1 MTGHNPEGSRLVGV
15 YRNALPPSARSALAN
30 SIPAG
35 VRSRV
40 KRAVA
45 EVPKPRNF
53 AGTRARRLLRNWPEL
68 AGRTDGVPR
77 ATVFGNLVVLVHRRP
92 RPVDLREHV
101 LRLVTDALTDAGVR
115 YFALR
120 APSDLRTCI
129 AVPDGERA
137 AAERALRA
145 LGTRTPCYA
154 AATDRAGELAG
165 ELREMSEEGTWKRL
179 RGTRTVR
186 VAQLWTD
193 PGAKLLMGFTYGC
206 EIEFWAA
213 AKGLLTAPRPN
224 RAAVAVPEHGRE
236 EQVPTNRLGQF
247 ADPYPPAPATV
258 RTRPEFTARHP
269 EDVDFPIDVVY
280 TWVDGADP
288 AWQARRA
295 AVGGDAYHQQAA
307 NAARYLNRDE
317 LRYSLRSLHLHAPWV
332 RRIHLVTDGQRPHWL
347 DEDHPRLRVVDHRE
361 VFADPANLPTF
372 NSHAIESQ
380 LHRIEGLAEHFLY
393 FNDDMFIGRA
403 ALPQQFF
410 LANGTTRFFPSDALI
425 PPGPPTPADAPV
437 NAAGKNNRELVRS
450 RFGTVITQKMLHV
463 PYPLRRSLLAEI
475 AEEFAPQVRA
485 TAANRFRS
493 IGDVAV
499 PSSLYHYFAYHTARA
514 TPGDLAYTYLDLGL
528 PNVERRMGILLA
540 GRDRDAFCLNDT
552 VTEPG
557 AARDRAVRDFLESY
571 FPVPS
576 PYEKPGATP

>member
-1 MTGHNPEGSRLVGV
+1 MVGV
-15 YRNALPPSARSALAN
+15 YRNALPPQARSLLAN

-45 EVPKPRNF
+45 EVPNPRSLV
-53 AGTRARRLLRNWPEL
+53 AARGRRLLRGWPEL
-68 AGRTDGVPR
+68 AGTDADGVPR

-101 LRLVTDALTDAGVR
+101 LRMVTTALADAGVR
-115 YFALR
+115 HFALR
-120 APSDLRTCI
+120 GPSDLRTCV

-165 ELREMSEEGTWKRL
+165 ELREMSEEATWRRL
-179 RGTRTVR
+179 RGTRTLR

-206 EIEFWAA
+206 EVEFWSAA
-213 AKGLLTAPRPN
+213 TGVLTAPRPN
-224 RAAVAVPEHGRE
+224 RSAVTLPEHGRE
-236 EQVPTNRLGQF
+236 SDVPLGRLGQF
-247 ADPYPPAPATV
+247 TDPYLPTPATV
-258 RTRPEFTARHP
+258 RTRPELTVRRP

-288 AWQARRA
+288 GWQRRRA
-295 AVGGDAYHQQAA
+295 AAAGAGAYHRQSA

-317 LRYSLRSLHLHAPWV
+317 LRYSLRSLHLYAPWV
-332 RRIHLVTDGQRPHWL
+332 RRVHLVTDGQRPGWL
-347 DEDHPRLRVVDHRE
+347 TDAHPRLRVVDHRE
-361 VFADPANLPTF
+361 IFVDPADLPTF

-380 LHRIEGLAEHFLY
+380 LHRIDGLAEHFLY
-393 FNDDMFIGRA
+393 FNDDMFLGRP

-463 PYPLRRSLLAEI
+463 PYPLRRSVLAEL
-475 AEEFAPQVRA
+475 AAEFAPQVRA
-485 TAANRFRS
+485 TAANRFRGL
-493 IGDVAV
+493 GDVAV
-499 PSSLYHYFAYHTARA
+499 PSSLYHYFAYHTGRA
-514 TPGDLAYTYLDLGL
+514 TPGELAYTYLDLGL
-528 PNVERRMGILLA
+528 PNVERRLGILLA

-552 VTEPG
+552 VTEPD
-557 AARDRAVRDFLESY
+557 AAHDRAVRNFLEAY

-576 PYEKPGATP
+576 PFEKPGAVS